1 MSLFLSSTKS
11 SKLVVKNA
19 QLVLNKQKS
28 VIRKS
33 STQSLLN
40 DQNTDETGIEPLLF
54 KIDDVGER
62 LTSTNEP
69 FKFGEFINCRLIVS
83 PLNSNSKTPPT
94 VSNRLIRL
102 EHGRVFKTRRF
113 DVFHEHICRLR
124 SFTFKNLR
132 FDFKRPSLYEYISLK
147 EQQAVS
153 SHFSIISL
161 VPLLLEI
168 EKGSRVLECGT
179 GAGSMTLF
187 LSERLGDT
195 GLLHTFELDSK
206 RQQVADSKILR
217 MEELI
222 RPSLTDRQ
230 MAV

>member
-19 QLVLNKQKS
+19 QLVLNKQKT

-33 STQSLLN
+33 SSLQSPEN
-40 DQNTDETGIEPLLF
+40 DRNTDEAGIEPLLF
-54 KIDDVGER
+54 KIDDVCER
-62 LTSTNEP
+62 LTSTSTNEP

-147 EQQAVS
+147 VYKSCFFNVFNFIINSVFKKICYS
-153 SHFSIISL
+153 SN
-161 VPLLLEI
+161 
-168 EKGSRVLECGT
+168 T
-179 GAGSMTLF
+179 
-187 LSERLGDT
+187 
-195 GLLHTFELDSK
+195 
-206 RQQVADSKILR
+206 
-217 MEELI
+217 
-222 RPSLTDRQ
+222 
-230 MAV
+230 

>member
-19 QLVLNKQKS
+19 QLVLNKQKT

-33 STQSLLN
+33 SSLQSPLN

-113 DVFHEHICRLR
+113 DVFHEHISRLR

-132 FDFKRPSLYEYISLK
+132 FDFKRPSLYEFISLK
-147 EQQAVS
+147 VYKS
-153 SHFSIISL
+153 F
-161 VPLLLEI
+161 
-168 EKGSRVLECGT
+168 
-179 GAGSMTLF
+179 F
-187 LSERLGDT
+187 
-195 GLLHTFELDSK
+195 
-206 RQQVADSKILR
+206 
-217 MEELI
+217 
-222 RPSLTDRQ
+222 
-230 MAV
+230 